1 MTISPLKIL
10 LVLLEKSLLL
20 GVEHHMNFFRILV
33 INKRNQSEILS
44 EMISNLVQIYICNIM
59 IC

>member
-20 GVEHHMNFFRILV
+20 RLLV

-44 EMISNLVQIYICNIM
+44 EMISNLVQIYICNLM